1 MIIQNGTIE
10 VQTTSQGGLDPAT
23 GFPKNPTVAWG
34 SPVPCQYSPVRY
46 NALAR
51 ANGEPVTDK
60 SYSILIETVQNFAAD
75 RLRIKDRAGNAVGE
89 FSVISI
95 EPLEAVGQ
103 IRITV

>member
-10 VQTTSQGGLDPAT
+10 VQTTTQGGLDATT

-34 SPVPCQYSPVRY
+34 SPVPCQYSPIKH

-51 ANGEPVTDK
+51 SNGEPVTQK

-75 RLRIKDRAGNAVGE
+75 RLRIKDRGGNLVGE
-89 FSVISI
+89 FSVTSI
-95 EPLEAVGQ
+95 EPLETVEQ